1 MSTRRALSHKGLV
14 NFEKKCHH
22 RRGIDLSRHSK
33 FRWRNS
39 ADAIQAEL
47 AYERNNQK
55 TYFELAQELYEL
67 GPVSIDLSENPEF
80 VREVLEALKD
90 D

>member
-1 MSTRRALSHKGLV
+1 MSTKRALSHKGLV

-22 RRGIDLSRHSK
+22 RPGIHLSRHSK
-33 FRWRNS
+33 IRWRNLT
-39 ADAIQAEL
+39 DAIQAES
-47 AYERNNQK
+47 AYEWNNRK
-55 TYFELAQELYEL
+55 TYSEIAQELYEL

-80 VREVLEALKD
+80 VWEVLEALKD

>member
-1 MSTRRALSHKGLV
+1 MTTRRARKHKGLV
-14 NFEKKCHH
+14 EYEKMLHH
-22 RRGIDLSRHSK
+22 LPGNHYHQL
-33 FRWRNS
+33 
-39 ADAIQAEL
+39 
-47 AYERNNQK
+47 QK
-55 TYFELAQELYEL
+55 TRCVNLLRARAAESSYEWNNPKTYSELAQELYEL